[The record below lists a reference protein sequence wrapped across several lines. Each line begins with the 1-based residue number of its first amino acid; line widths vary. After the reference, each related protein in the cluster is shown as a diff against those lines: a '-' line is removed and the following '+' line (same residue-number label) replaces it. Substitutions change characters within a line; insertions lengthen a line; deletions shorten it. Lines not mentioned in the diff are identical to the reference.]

1 MTYSARSLYPLPFKL
16 RVLRGGAVTLSVI
29 SHKWECVTKH
39 STESLPQC
47 FTYRLHI
54 NVLFATEDDPCK
66 CKVYVTT
73 GMLTFYKLKLWYRHK
88 DYKLLS
94 SPKCPRHAVTDD
106 HSKKRNWLSTLNLPC
121 PGDKCIYDFHHGQ
134 NLYLLQTN
142 KHRSSVTYTSL
153 VQPVQVISPSRY
165 SRFPS
170 QWPLENWSLPDG
182 TLSSNLPWD
191 SSTPGTLSWCLAC
204 KHTWCSES
212 IPWPKWTWKK
222 R

>member
-1 MTYSARSLYPLPFKL
+1 MGVCYKTLHRESAR
-16 RVLRGGAVTLSVI
+16 VLHLQATY
-29 SHKWECVTKH
+29 KH
-39 STESLPQC
+39 
-47 FTYRLHI
+47 
-54 NVLFATEDDPCK
+54 VLFATEDDPCK